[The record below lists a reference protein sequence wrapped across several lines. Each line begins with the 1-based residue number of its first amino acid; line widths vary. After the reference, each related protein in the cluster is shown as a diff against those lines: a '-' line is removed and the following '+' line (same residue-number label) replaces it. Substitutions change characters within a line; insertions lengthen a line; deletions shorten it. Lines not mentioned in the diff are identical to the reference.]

1 MVALQ
6 IIMSY
11 SSLLRVFIG
20 TRFLTVS
27 VAWLLEYCFY
37 SLAVWS
43 EDKWVFNNINQYL
56 IVFFLL
62 LLFSSGLLFGEHTQE
77 YYMTI

>member
-43 EDKWVFNNINQYL
+43 EDK
-56 IVFFLL
+56 
-62 LLFSSGLLFGEHTQE
+62 
-77 YYMTI
+77 